1 MFCSFFI
8 FFFSNS
14 IVIEAHLPSIEM
26 SPHRW
31 SLAGWQWHAKYNH
44 DSLLSRCTGRRP
56 RMGYAPAHD
65 SRNGRATKTIGL
77 QIIRWA
83 MSYLRFAIASFSWV
97 CTWSFWWRNQ
107 SRATNKSRGVNSILL
122 FLSFFFF
129 FFFSLRRWVFSLFAF
144 FFWLSLASR
153 LITWASPSHQW
164 PVVDNWHIFRLMTRI

>member
-8 FFFSNS
+8 FLFLT
-14 IVIEAHLPSIEM
+14 IEAHLPSIEM

>member
-8 FFFSNS
+8 FLFLT
-14 IVIEAHLPSIEM
+14 IEAHLPSIEM

-122 FLSFFFF
+122 FLSFFFSSSFHLGVEYFLFLLF
-129 FFFSLRRWVFSLFAF
+129 F
-144 FFWLSLASR
+144 
-153 LITWASPSHQW
+153 LI
-164 PVVDNWHIFRLMTRI
+164 VTRK